1 MAPVME
7 EQGEAPAA
15 RVWQSGQ
22 HLGSILL
29 NTGLMSYKHNKHTPR
44 GFEGT

>member
-1 MAPVME
+1 MPPVME

-15 RVWQSGQ
+15 CVWQRGQ

-29 NTGLMSYKHNKHTPR
+29 NTGLMAYRRNKHTQS

>member
-1 MAPVME
+1 MTPVME

-22 HLGSILL
+22 HPGSILL
-29 NTGLMSYKHNKHTPR
+29 NTGLMSYRHNKHTQR